1 MLRGFFLGCSLV
13 LGASCSQTTS
23 QDTNVKSC
31 NVQFMILGTSQDAG
45 TPQIGNSNDRAWSKY
60 EARRLAASA
69 ALIDQRHQKRYL
81 FEATPDIRQQLK
93 ELDDAFPISNDDSL
107 GIANIFITHA
117 HIGHYAG
124 LMFLGRESAGT
135 KNVGVNV
142 MPRMAKFLRENGPW
156 DQLVSLGNINLE
168 SNLSDGQPLYLADD
182 LSVTPLRVPHRDE
195 YSETVGFVIIGP
207 NRSVL
212 FLPDIDDW
220 EQWKAEYNRDI
231 SDIVSSVDAAFIDAT
246 FYDNHE
252 LPGRDMT
259 KIPHPRVID
268 SMRLLKDQA
277 EKVHFIHINHTNPLR
292 NLRSDEVKNLQSHGF
307 NVAWRGQKICL

>member
-1 MLRGFFLGCSLV
+1 MLRGVFLASILL
-13 LGASCSQTTS
+13 LGACSKTS
-23 QDTNVKSC
+23 QQNTNIKSC
-31 NVQFMILGTSQDAG
+31 DVQFMILGISQDAG
-45 TPQIGNSNDRAWSKY
+45 TPQIGNSNDVAWKNH
-60 EARRLAASA
+60 ETKRLAASA
-69 ALIDQRHQKRYL
+69 AVIDQRDGQRYL

-93 ELDDAFPISNDDSL
+93 ELDDAFPVSNEYSL
-107 GIANIFITHA
+107 GISNIFITHA

-124 LMFLGRESAGT
+124 LIFLGRESAGT
-135 KNVGVNV
+135 KNINVMV
-142 MPRMAKFLRENGPW
+142 MPRLAKFLRENGPW

>member
-1 MLRGFFLGCSLV
+1 
-13 LGASCSQTTS
+13 
-23 QDTNVKSC
+23 
-31 NVQFMILGTSQDAG
+31 
-45 TPQIGNSNDRAWSKY
+45 
-60 EARRLAASA
+60 
-69 ALIDQRHQKRYL
+69 
-81 FEATPDIRQQLK
+81 
-93 ELDDAFPISNDDSL
+93 
-107 GIANIFITHA
+107 
-117 HIGHYAG
+117 
-124 LMFLGRESAGT
+124 
-135 KNVGVNV
+135 